1 MDIMVDSIRTRLSDH
16 KFILEIFKIT
26 LQIVKLES
34 YLFSAKFAFIIL
46 PFFLLYIRFKIQLL
60 FLSAKRTDKNRILVF
75 SIMILIVKFQL
86 AIQRTEFFC
95 HFLRSEFSLTIRTNF
110 GYLFSFDNN
119 FPHFQ

>member
-46 PFFLLYIRFKIQLL
+46 PFFLFFHWLKIQLL
-60 FLSAKRTDKNRILVF
+60 FLSAKRTNKIGILIF
-75 SIMILIVKFQL
+75 FIIILIVKFQL

-95 HFLRSEFSLTIRTNF
+95 HFLRSEFSLAIRTYF